1 MGEEQTNIDF
11 CYTSSSEIMEED
23 IGDENEQQVDK
34 SLTEERSLNK
44 RGNSEQRMP
53 EKRGRQDDDE
63 VVEDDEGFVTIVRG
77 HKRAARR
84 DSKEVLKETTEVEE
98 CVVCVTSN
106 KERFPKQF
114 GMAKWLR
121 GSGIENITKMSYK
134 GPYKI
139 LIHFENR
146 ESALQLISS
155 TKLHEFE
162 YRAYIINELQL
173 AYGILRQV
181 DLEMEEK
188 EILDNLRCEFEIQSV
203 KRLKRLDNSGKWI
216 DSETIRICFKSSTL
230 PPYVYG
236 YGCRFQVEPFTFP
249 VSQCSSCWK
258 YGHLSRSCPNKY
270 LTCPKCAGKHAN
282 CETTIYVCVN
292 CKGPHM
298 ALNKICPIF
307 IKEKAIRDIMTKNR
321 CTYRTALETYNKK
334 VEYLKNPMH
343 QNDLHKVDKQ
353 VNHNNIMQTSSQI
366 NITQEASNDNLNRF
380 FITTDAIIHNEIPTS
395 ESCAEV
401 DETGQDSHPCYNNSK
416 KRNKLRKHN
425 LDEQRPKPYWNP
437 SLSKLVA
444 ERRLALSQ
452 FRKNPTPRNL
462 TILENK
468 TQKAKTAIRQA
479 KLHSWQD
486 YCSSINEQT
495 SSSEMWK
502 RMRWAKGFRSPRE
515 ENRVKIA

>member
-121 GSGIENITKMSYK
+121 GSGIENITKMSFK

-146 ESALQLISS
+146 E
-155 TKLHEFE
+155 
-162 YRAYIINELQL
+162 N
-173 AYGILRQV
+173 
-181 DLEMEEK
+181 
-188 EILDNLRCEFEIQSV
+188 
-203 KRLKRLDNSGKWI
+203 
-216 DSETIRICFKSSTL
+216 
-230 PPYVYG
+230 
-236 YGCRFQVEPFTFP
+236 
-249 VSQCSSCWK
+249 
-258 YGHLSRSCPNKY
+258 
-270 LTCPKCAGKHAN
+270 
-282 CETTIYVCVN
+282 
-292 CKGPHM
+292 
-298 ALNKICPIF
+298 
-307 IKEKAIRDIMTKNR
+307 
-321 CTYRTALETYNKK
+321 
-334 VEYLKNPMH
+334 
-343 QNDLHKVDKQ
+343 KQ

-425 LDEQRPKPYWNP
+425 LDEQRYQSRLYSEVVNTSKEKNTKQDTNKCIPDFEMSFSNIVKRIKDICTSDSTLDIKISMMYSFLVKVCVQIVLKFLKNGDFCNKIM
-437 SLSKLVA
+437 SL
-444 ERRLALSQ
+444 
-452 FRKNPTPRNL
+452 F
-462 TILENK
+462 
-468 TQKAKTAIRQA
+468 
-479 KLHSWQD
+479 
-486 YCSSINEQT
+486 IN
-495 SSSEMWK
+495 
-502 RMRWAKGFRSPRE
+502 G
-515 ENRVKIA
+515 